1 MLRCQNQ
8 EYAGFV
14 TPGSSDVEEDEW
26 STKKLCLE
34 KYIPTTVSDSK
45 CRYLTEKNKRS
56 NVPCK
61 DFTNDMDFRKRL
73 LFINE
78 SDVLTSYSS
87 GWGGC
92 NARSPEGEFWRRNC
106 DHEDSLTRDLNANR
120 VLKDD
125 ILEIDADNLPHNFVC
140 YPKHS
145 KPTTVKVNK
154 DGSIRAKADTKS
166 ITDCLQEFSLESP
179 TRGCT
184 SINSNKFQ
192 SYLSLLEWGKYLLT
206 PKKSLPISMQL
217 SATNSPSSLKSSLSD
232 HMDNSRIISIL
243 HGESQLSHSLQFQEL
258 EPWNSPII
266 PVSNYLERQTGEDL
280 LYHQKDSENSC
291 SEQESTEKEVNYWN
305 CRVLFPLLD
314 TPLRQTNDQL

>member
-1 MLRCQNQ
+1 MCRNQ
-8 EYAGFV
+8 EFAGFV
-14 TPGSSDVEEDEW
+14 TLSSDVEEDEW
-26 STKKLCLE
+26 STKKLPLE
-34 KYIPTTVSDSK
+34 KYHTVSDSK
-45 CRYLTEKNKRS
+45 CRYLTEKNKSS
-56 NVPCK
+56 NFSGK
-61 DFTNDMDFRKRL
+61 DFTYDRNFRKRL
-73 LFINE
+73 LFV
-78 SDVLTSYSS
+78 DVLTSDSD

-92 NARSPEGEFWRRNC
+92 NARSPEGEVWRWNC
-106 DHEDSLTRDLNANR
+106 DHEDSLTRDINANR

-140 YPKHS
+140 YPQQS
-145 KPTTVKVNK
+145 KPPTVKLNK
-154 DGSIRAKADTKS
+154 DRSFRAKPDTKS
-166 ITDCLQEFSLESP
+166 ITDCLHEFSLESP
-179 TRGCT
+179 SRGCT
-184 SINSNKFQ
+184 SIYSNKFQ

-206 PKKSLPISMQL
+206 PEKSIPISMQL

-232 HMDNSRIISIL
+232 HLDNSRIISIPN
-243 HGESQLSHSLQFQEL
+243 GESQLSHSPQLQEL

-266 PVSNYLERQTGEDL
+266 PVCNHLERQTGEDV